1 MGAEMK
7 KPFLLLALVIS
18 HAALA
23 ISPPA
28 TDAYTQPQ
36 IFSNWLL
43 NRCAGKVSSDKAFTD
58 DAFKSASAWLEA
70 SHLPVNAFSEGD
82 RLIDDYLKM
91 DLTGS
96 IAGNFRML
104 KCTLLSQSQDAKT
117 VYRKYSASHEPD

>member
-1 MGAEMK
+1 MK
-7 KPFLLLALVIS
+7 KPFLLFALVIS

-43 NRCAGKVSSDKAFTD
+43 NRCAGKISSDKAFTD
-58 DAFKSASAWLEA
+58 DAFKSASVWLEA
-70 SHLPVNAFSEGD
+70 SHLPVDAFSEGD

-96 IAGNFRML
+96 SAGNFGML
-104 KCTLLSQSQDAKT
+104 KCTLLSQSQDAET
-117 VYRKYSASHEPD
+117 VYRKYSASHEAE

>member
-1 MGAEMK
+1 MNDDLK
-7 KPFLLLALVIS
+7 KFVMLFALTIFRT
-18 HAALA
+18 ALA

-43 NRCAGKVSSDKAFTD
+43 NRCAGKISSDKAFTD
-58 DAFKSASAWLEA
+58 DAFKSASVWLEA
-70 SHLPVNAFSEGD
+70 SHLPVDAFSEGD

-104 KCTLLSQSQDAKT
+104 KCTLLSQSHDAET

>member
-1 MGAEMK
+1 MK

-58 DAFKSASAWLEA
+58 DAFKSASVWLEA

>member
-1 MGAEMK
+1 MK
-7 KPFLLLALVIS
+7 KLFLLFALGIS

-23 ISPPA
+23 ITPLV

-43 NRCAGKVSSDKAFTD
+43 NRCAGKVSSDKAFAD

-70 SHLPVNAFSEGD
+70 SHLPVDAFNEGD
-82 RLIDDYLKM
+82 RLIDDYLNM

-96 IAGNFRML
+96 IAGNFGMM

-117 VYRKYSASHEPD
+117 VYRKYSASHEAE

>member
-1 MGAEMK
+1 MK

-58 DAFKSASAWLEA
+58 DAFKSASVWLEA
-70 SHLPVNAFSEGD
+70 SHLPVDAFSEGD

-104 KCTLLSQSQDAKT
+104 KCTLLSQSHDAET

>member
-1 MGAEMK
+1 MK
-7 KPFLLLALVIS
+7 IPFLLFALGIS

-58 DAFKSASAWLEA
+58 DAFKSASVWLEA
-70 SHLPVNAFSEGD
+70 SHLPVDAFSEGD

-104 KCTLLSQSQDAKT
+104 KCTLLSQSQDAET
-117 VYRKYSASHEPD
+117 VYRKYSASHEAE

>member
-1 MGAEMK
+1 MK
-7 KPFLLLALVIS
+7 KPFLLFALGIS

-58 DAFKSASAWLEA
+58 DAFKSASVWLEA
-70 SHLPVNAFSEGD
+70 SHLPVDAFSEGD

-117 VYRKYSASHEPD
+117 VYRKYSASHEAE

>member
-1 MGAEMK
+1 MK
-7 KPFLLLALVIS
+7 KPFLLFALVIS

-70 SHLPVNAFSEGD
+70 SHLPVDAFSEGD

-96 IAGNFRML
+96 IAGNFGML
-104 KCTLLSQSQDAKT
+104 KCTLLSQSQDAET
-117 VYRKYSASHEPD
+117 VYRKYSASHEAE

>member
-1 MGAEMK
+1 MK
-7 KPFLLLALVIS
+7 KPFLLFALVIS

-70 SHLPVNAFSEGD
+70 SHLPVDAFSEGD

-117 VYRKYSASHEPD
+117 VYRKYSASHEAE